1 MSNVYITADKN
12 HRFYEDIKS
21 LIQFIEPTSTN
32 KLTAQDVLYDFTLPS
47 KQDKISFLKQI
58 KATIYSDLSIYNSE
72 DFKQLTNL
80 KVVFSTAFFSPKNTF
95 EYTVWDPHSEIHFLT
110 HFHLKLF
117 KPIQIQDAGI
127 GFIFPR
133 ILVQIINEAHFAIHE
148 EVANAQDIDTACLY
162 GVSYPVGPVEW
173 GKKSYEQNVWA
184 LLDELYSST
193 NDPRYKKVVF

>member
-1 MSNVYITADKN
+1 MNNVFITADKN
-12 HRFYEDIKS
+12 HRFYEEIKS
-21 LIQFIEPTSTN
+21 LTQFIEPTSVH
-32 KLTAQDVLYDFTLPS
+32 KLTEQDTLYDFTLPS

-58 KATIYSDLSIYNSE
+58 KANVYSDLSIYNSD

-80 KVVFSTAFFSPKNTF
+80 KVVFSSAFFSPKNAF
-95 EYTVWDPHSEIHFLT
+95 EYTVWDSNSEIHFLS
-110 HFHLKLF
+110 HFHSKLY
-117 KPIQIQDAGI
+117 KPIKIETAGI

-148 EVANAQDIDTACLY
+148 DVANAQDIDTACLY

-193 NDPRYKKVVF
+193 KDPRYKKVVF